1 MSIKSSK
8 LQSCNVQARSGLN
21 DIEQFSQYQFFE
33 DNGFSCGSIDNS
45 MDLSWDASIVI
56 GLS

>member
-8 LQSCNVQARSGLN
+8 LQSC
-21 DIEQFSQYQFFE
+21 QYQFFE

-45 MDLSWDASIVI
+45 MDLSWDATIVI